1 MSLTAAM
8 ETARSN
14 LSVITAKTSVISRN
28 IANASNEYASR
39 KIVHTATG
47 LNGTG
52 VHITSITRASDEALF
67 RNVLSSNSDAS
78 YQKALVDAM
87 DQLNATIND
96 PEQDASPAALI
107 GKLKDAL
114 QEYSASPGELIRAQ
128 STISAA
134 GDVATGL
141 NTASNLVQDVRSQA
155 DQEIAGAVATIN
167 ALLEQYRAVN
177 QKIIDGTR
185 LGADITDSLDARD
198 RILADLSQEIAIKT
212 VPGNENDLS
221 IYTDSGVT
229 LFQHTARAVTF
240 DAMTSYDATDTGNAV
255 MIDGV
260 PVTGSSATM
269 PITSGRIKG
278 LTEIRDEIAVTYQSQ
293 LDEVARGLIEMFAE
307 VDQTASGL
315 PDATGLF
322 SYSGSP
328 TVPATGTLISG
339 LASEISLNAAFDTL
353 QGGDP
358 TLLRDG
364 GANGASY
371 VYNTTGAPGFSD
383 RIFELIDEFGV
394 DRNFDTFAQLGGTLS
409 LEDYASTS
417 VGWLE
422 GKRQSAAS
430 AQEYSITVLERA
442 SYSLTSATAVNLD
455 YEMSILL
462 DLEHSFQATSRLIS
476 AIDSMYVS
484 LLEAGGR

>member
-1 MSLTAAM
+1 MTLTAAM

-14 LSVITAKTSVISRN
+14 LSVLNAKTAVISRN
-28 IANASNEYASR
+28 IANAGNEYASR
-39 KIVHTATG
+39 KIVNTATG

-78 YQKALVDAM
+78 YQQALVDAL

-96 PEQDASPAALI
+96 TEQDSSPAALI
-107 GKLKDAL
+107 SKLKDAL
-114 QEYSASPGELIRAQ
+114 QEYSASPGELVRAQ
-128 STISAA
+128 SVISKA
-134 GDVATGL
+134 GDIATGL
-141 NTASNLVQDVRSQA
+141 NTASKLVQDVRNQA
-155 DQEIAGAVATIN
+155 DQDIAGAVATIN
-167 ALLEQYRAVN
+167 SLLEQYATIN
-177 QKIIDGTR
+177 QKVIDGTR
-185 LGADITDSLDARD
+185 IGADITDSLDARD
-198 RILADLSQEIAIKT
+198 RILADLSQEIGIKT
-212 VPGNENDLS
+212 ISGNDNDLS

-229 LFQHTARAVTF
+229 LFQHTARTVTF
-240 DAMTSYDATDTGNAV
+240 DPMTAYSATDTGNAV

-278 LTEIRDEIAVTYQSQ
+278 LTEIRDDHAVTYQSQ
-293 LDEVARGLIEMFAE
+293 LDEMARGLIEMFAE
-307 VDQTASGL
+307 SDQTGSSL

-328 TVPATGTLISG
+328 AVPATGTLFTG
-339 LASEISLNAAFDTL
+339 LASEISINAAYDTL

-371 VYNTTGAPGFSD
+371 VYNTTGASGYAD

-394 DRNFDTFAQLGGTLS
+394 DRSFDTSTQLGGTLS
-409 LEDYASTS
+409 IEDYASSS

-422 GKRQSAAS
+422 GTRQSAAT
-430 AQEYSITVLERA
+430 AHEYSTTVLERA

-476 AIDSMYVS
+476 AIDNMYSS

>member
-14 LSVITAKTSVISRN
+14 LSVLTAKTSVISRN
-28 IANASNEYASR
+28 IANTGNEYASR
-39 KIVHTATG
+39 KIVHTTTG

-52 VHITSITRASDEALF
+52 VHITGITRASDEALF
-67 RNVLSSNSDAS
+67 RNVLSANSDAS

-96 PEQDASPAALI
+96 TEQDASPAALI

-114 QEYSASPGELIRAQ
+114 QEYSASPGELVRAQ

-134 GDVATGL
+134 GDIATAL
-141 NTASNLVQDVRSQA
+141 NTASKIVQNVRIQS
-155 DQEIAGAVATIN
+155 DQDIAGAVATIN
-167 ALLEQYRAVN
+167 SLLEQYGTVN

-185 LGADITDSLDARD
+185 LDADITDSLDARD
-198 RILADLSQEIAIKT
+198 KILADLSQEIGIKT
-212 VPGNENDLS
+212 VAGNENDLS

-229 LFQHTARAVTF
+229 LFQHSAREVTF
-240 DAMTSYDATDTGNAV
+240 DPITAYSASDTGNAV
-255 MIDGV
+255 MIDDV
-260 PVTGSSATM
+260 AVTGSGATM

-278 LTEIRDEIAVTYQSQ
+278 LSEIRDDTAVTYQSQ

-307 VDQTASGL
+307 TDQSGSSL

-328 TVPATGTLISG
+328 TVPATGTLVSG
-339 LASEISLNAAFDTL
+339 LAGEISLNAAFDIN

-371 VYNTTGAPGFSD
+371 VYNTTGASGYSEHI
-383 RIFELIDEFGV
+383 RELIDEFGV
-394 DRNFDTFAQLGGTLS
+394 DRSFDTSALLGGTLS
-409 LEDYASTS
+409 LEDYASSS

-422 GKRQSAAS
+422 GNRQSAAS
-430 AQEYSITVLERA
+430 AQEYSTTVLERA
-442 SYSLTSATAVNLD
+442 SYSLTSVIGANLD

-476 AIDSMYVS
+476 AIDSMYAS